1 MDSFVKQRGREWAK
15 VTYDENFIE
24 SSIADNSD
32 DFPKFDKQQLKL
44 GKVLGKGAFGTVYEV
59 KGVQISNDA
68 QAGTESQFI
77 ADNCMKENHAR
88 YAIKFLSP
96 EVLNDTGT
104 FIQAILDIATET
116 RVLSDTEH
124 PNIVKARALARI
136 SPFNEEYFIM
146 MDRLYDTMERRMEKW
161 AKKAKLYS
169 GFSSKIIDRKGE
181 KKRKLLEARLVA
193 AFDLSHALGYLHE
206 RKIVYRDLK
215 PENLGFDVRD
225 DVKLFDFGL
234 AVEIRD
240 CKLAGEGL
248 YNLTGMTGTPR
259 YMAPEVAKNEHYNEK
274 CDVYSFAILLWEIM
288 ALKLPF
294 ELYTISK
301 LKEGVWNGI
310 HKRPFIQPSWPEN
323 IQIVLRES
331 WSKEISE
338 RPNFTKITSL
348 LKEQCVMVR
357 GGNEKGLE
365 HRSRR
370 STVVFHRNIQM
381 ALRRVS
387 ENQDSSK

>member
-124 PNIVKARALARI
+124 PNIVKARAFASV
-136 SPFNEEYFIM
+136 SPFDRKYFIL
-146 MDRLYDTMERRMEKW
+146 MDRLYDTLHRRMERW
-161 AKKAKLYS
+161 AKKARLYS
-169 GFSSKIIDRKGE
+169 GRLAKIVDRKGK
-181 KKRKLLEARLVA
+181 KKRELLEARLVA
-193 AFDLSHALGYLHE
+193 AFDLSHALGYLHD
-206 RKIVYRDLK
+206 RKIIYRDLK
-215 PENLGFDVRD
+215 PKNLGFDVRGD
-225 DVKLFDFGL
+225 LKLFDFGL

-288 ALKLPF
+288 SLKTPF
-294 ELYTISK
+294 VAYKTI
-301 LKEGVWNGI
+301 KEFEEHVWNGEHDRPLI
-310 HKRPFIQPSWPEN
+310 HPSWPESIQTLLRTSWGKN
-323 IQIVLRES
+323 IN
-331 WSKEISE
+331 E
-338 RPNFTKITSL
+338 RPNFTEIATL
-348 LKEQCVMVR
+348 LKIQCVVVR
-357 GGNEKGLE
+357 GGSQMGLE
-365 HRSRR
+365 HSSRR
-370 STVVFHRNIQM
+370 STFIFERDVNK
-381 ALRRVS
+381 LL
-387 ENQDSSK
+387 DSIHKTAHF